1 MATKEM
7 ERSRTAVFIDAENQP
22 DLILGTLMQLLNQLD
37 VVERHVYADWRNH
50 RLDHLVEKL
59 YDLGFELHYTWS
71 GPKLGDRKNEADQQ
85 MAKGIQRVVERDPH
99 IETIVIISGDHFF
112 TRTVQRLRQSG
123 KYVIVAAIPRRVSKT
138 LCNAADRYLPL
149 GKVARWI
156 QSLDQA
162 ENTSQYMTFRFAVQ
176 KSGVRPF
183 NLEALIQQ
191 GIVIQERRT
200 NPQWGERREI
210 YLNREAYAVQA
221 TLGFAA

>member
-1 MATKEM
+1 MAKGKTELSKA
-7 ERSRTAVFIDAENQP
+7 AVFIDAENQSDLNP
-22 DLILGTLMQLLNQLD
+22 DTLMQLLSQLD

-50 RLDHLVEKL
+50 RLDHLVEEL
-59 YDLGFELHYTWS
+59 HDLGFELHYTWS

-85 MAKGIQRVVERDPH
+85 MAKGIQCVVERNPY

-123 KYVIVAAIPRRVSKT
+123 KYVIVAATPRRVSKT
-138 LCNAADRYLPL
+138 LCNTADRYLPL

-156 QSLDQA
+156 QSLDQT
-162 ENTSQYMTFRFAVQ
+162 ENTSPYMTFRFAAQ
-176 KSGVRPF
+176 KSGVRPS
-183 NLEALIQQ
+183 NLERLIRQ

-200 NPQWGERREI
+200 NPQWGEKREV
-210 YLNREAYAVQA
+210 YLNRDAYAVQA

>member
-1 MATKEM
+1 MATGEM
-7 ERSRTAVFIDAENQP
+7 ELSRAAVFIDAENQP
-22 DLILGTLMQLLNQLD
+22 DLNLDTLMQLLSQLN

-59 YDLGFELHYTWS
+59 HNLDFELHYTWS
-71 GPKLGDRKNEADQQ
+71 GLKLGDRKNEADYQ
-85 MAKGIQRVVERDPH
+85 MAKGIRRVVERDPH

-112 TRTVQRLRQSG
+112 TRTIQKLRQSG
-123 KYVIVAAIPRRVSKT
+123 KYVIVAATPRRVSKT

-156 QSLDQA
+156 QLLNQV
-162 ENTSQYMTFRFAVQ
+162 ENTSRYMTFCFAVQ
-176 KSGVRPF
+176 ESGVRPPD
-183 NLEALIQQ
+183 LKTLIQQ